1 MQMGMPMDTL
11 IAPLRSS
18 LQPHSVIQ
26 LSDMRFDLYRSLA
39 VMVLVLGVMAALDR
53 RRVWI
58 G

>member
-1 MQMGMPMDTL
+1 MGMPMDTL